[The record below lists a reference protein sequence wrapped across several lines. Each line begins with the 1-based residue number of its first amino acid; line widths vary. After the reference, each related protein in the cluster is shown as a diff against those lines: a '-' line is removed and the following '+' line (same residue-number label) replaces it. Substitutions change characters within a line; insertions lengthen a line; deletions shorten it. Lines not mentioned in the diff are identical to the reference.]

1 MNVWSLSCLR
11 AAIVMAC
18 AVWGSAA
25 SPQSAGMGCVV
36 EAGAAASRHVVV
48 CPAGIRM
55 TAEAGARYS
64 LADRDRDGSAD
75 GVLLRRRALLLEVPA
90 AGAGGFVVVTPQAI
104 AAVRGTRWAVDAAR
118 GSTSVFVI
126 EGRVAVESPTAA
138 ARVFLGPGE
147 GVDVERGTAPLVV
160 KRWPAPRV
168 AALLARL
175 GE

>member
-1 MNVWSLSCLR
+1 MRRSLVVLPGLLLLATGTLQAQARWS
-11 AAIVMAC
+11 
-18 AVWGSAA
+18 
-25 SPQSAGMGCVV
+25 VV